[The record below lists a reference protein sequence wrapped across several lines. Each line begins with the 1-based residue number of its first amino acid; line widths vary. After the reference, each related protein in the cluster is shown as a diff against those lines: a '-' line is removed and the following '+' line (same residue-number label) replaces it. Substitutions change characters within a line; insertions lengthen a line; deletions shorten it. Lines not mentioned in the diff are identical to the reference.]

1 LPDCDHSNVIAKG
14 KHMPAHASP
23 SVPRSRTSSTRGT
36 ALVLPAVAEAGFRLA
51 TIATIAAITMIAMIA
66 MIAATP
72 AQAAPSGRTV
82 KVSDRSFQ
90 EQVLSSGIPVL
101 VAFGARWCMPCRKLE
116 GALTTVAGE
125 LAGRVRIVELDASS
139 SRQAAQ
145 RYGIE
150 ALPTL
155 ILFVNGQP
163 VERATGALSAEEIKD
178 LLAPLAPAPARP
190 AVTVADAGAAVAS
203 AAGGVE

>member
-1 LPDCDHSNVIAKG
+1 
-14 KHMPAHASP
+14 MPALARP
-23 SVPRSRTSSTRGT
+23 SVPCSQASSTRGT
-36 ALVLPAVAEAGFRLA
+36 APVRPAVAAALSM
-51 TIATIAAITMIAMIA
+51 IATIAMIA
-66 MIAATP
+66 MIATGP

-82 KVSDRSFQ
+82 TVSDRSFQ
-90 EQVLSSGIPVL
+90 EQVLSSGVPVL

-116 GALTTVAGE
+116 GALATVAGE

-139 SRQAAQ
+139 NRRAAR

-178 LLAPLAPAPARP
+178 LLSTLAPAAARP
-190 AVTVADAGAAVAS
+190 AVTVADAGPAVVS
-203 AAGGVE
+203 AAGGAE